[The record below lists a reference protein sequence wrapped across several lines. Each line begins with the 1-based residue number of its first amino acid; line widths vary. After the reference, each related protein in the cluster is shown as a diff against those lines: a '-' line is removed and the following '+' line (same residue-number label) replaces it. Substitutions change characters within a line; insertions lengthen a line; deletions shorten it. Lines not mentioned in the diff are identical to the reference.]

1 LRRSQRKQRRAG
13 SPGSTGIISA
23 AVSPQAVG
31 PHPRAASANDTRSV
45 LPAGRPGS
53 NSRLAALILRSAM
66 LRGPAVAKS
75 RITKIRLRPRETA
88 PATLP
93 QPLATGTRPTRT
105 AQVRGPSGHLRPS
118 DPEFWTVINEV
129 ADPTPIAPA
138 ELDAIERY
146 FSAVLDDVFA
156 PSRKTS
162 P

>member
-1 LRRSQRKQRRAG
+1 
-13 SPGSTGIISA
+13 
-23 AVSPQAVG
+23 
-31 PHPRAASANDTRSV
+31 
-45 LPAGRPGS
+45 
-53 NSRLAALILRSAM
+53 M
-66 LRGPAVAKS
+66 AKS
-75 RITKIRLRPRETA
+75 GIPKVRLRPRVTTA
-88 PATLP
+88 VALPAVRPKAAAPNQSTP
-93 QPLATGTRPTRT
+93 GGTAT
-105 AQVRGPSGHLRPS
+105 AALRPS